1 MKKEEVQYRKNDVIE
16 FDIIDYGNEGEG
28 IGKTDAFT
36 WFIKDTVIG
45 DRVRASVMK
54 LKKNYGYARLLEV
67 IKPSR
72 DRVEP
77 PCKVARACGG
87 CTLQASSYKS
97 QLRFKEN
104 KVLSSLERIG
114 GFSRDSYEYDGI
126 IGMEEPFRYRNKA
139 IFPVGKNKAG
149 EVISGFYANHSHTI
163 IENDDCLLGV
173 KENKQILDIVLDFI
187 RKFRIEVYDED
198 SHNGLV
204 RNILIRKGFHTAELM
219 VCIIINGD
227 RLSHTS
233 ELVEALLSVEGMTS
247 ISLNINKAKTNVIM
261 GKEMINLYGNGYIE
275 DYIGDIKFR
284 ISPLSFYQVNPEQ
297 TFKLYSK
304 ALEYANLSGNEVVW
318 DLYCG
323 IGSISL
329 FLARSARQVYGI
341 EIIKEAIDDAIENAR
356 INGIDNASFYVGEA
370 EKVLPKLY
378 GDFESGKD
386 KSGDNEGNKIDGGNV
401 SKVSDVSDK
410 EVVNKFAPDVMV
422 VDPPRKGCDK
432 LCLDTMIKMNPE
444 RIVYVSCDCATL
456 ARDARYLCENGYG
469 LRRVCVVD
477 QFGHTGHVEV
487 ITLLSKLDSKKYISV
502 ELPMDDM
509 DLTSAESKATYK
521 QIQNYV
527 LEKFGFKVSTLYI
540 AQVKKKHGLEVRE
553 HYNISKNENQNDPQC
568 SIKKDEAILDALKHF
583 QLLYY

>member
-1 MKKEEVQYRKNDVIE
+1 LKKEEVQYRKNDVIE

-477 QFGHTGHVEV
+477 QFGHTGHVETV
-487 ITLLSKLDSKKYISV
+487 ALLSKLDVDKHIDV
-502 ELPMDDM
+502 EIKLDEL
-509 DLTSAESKATYK
+509 DLTSAESKVSYA
-521 QIQNYV
+521 QIKEYI
-527 LEKFGFKVSTLYI
+527 LEKFDLKVSTLYI
-540 AQVKKKHGLEVRE
+540 AQIKKKCGIVLRE
-553 HYNISKNENQNDPQC
+553 NYNKSKKEKQVIPQC
-568 SIKKDEAILDALKHF
+568 TPEKEEAIMDALRHF
-583 QLLYY
+583 KMI

>member
-114 GFSRDSYEYDGI
+114 GFSRESYEYDGI

-341 EIIKEAIDDAIENAR
+341 EIIKEATDDAIENAR

-386 KSGDNEGNKIDGGNV
+386 KSGDNKGDKIDGGSV
-401 SKVSDVSDK
+401 SKVSDISDK

-477 QFGHTGHVEV
+477 QFGHTGHVETV
-487 ITLLSKLDSKKYISV
+487 ALLSKLDVDKHIDV
-502 ELPMDDM
+502 EIKLDEL
-509 DLTSAESKATYK
+509 DLTSAESKASYA
-521 QIQNYV
+521 QIKEYI
-527 LEKFGFKVSTLYI
+527 LEKFDLKVSTLYI
-540 AQVKKKHGLEVRE
+540 AQVRRKYGLDIRE
-553 HYNISKNENQNDPQC
+553 HYNISNNESQKIPQC
-568 SIKKDEAILDALKHF
+568 SIEKEEVILDALKHF
-583 QLLYY
+583 KML

>member
-114 GFSRDSYEYDGI
+114 GFSRESYEYDGI

-378 GDFESGKD
+378 GDFESGQD

-401 SKVSDVSDK
+401 SKVSDISDK
-410 EVVNKFAPDVMV
+410 EVINKFAPDVMV

-477 QFGHTGHVEV
+477 QFGHTAHVETIV
-487 ITLLSKLDSKKYISV
+487 LLSKLDSKKYISV

-509 DLTSAESKATYK
+509 DLTSVESKATYK

-527 LEKFGFKVSTLYI
+527 FEKFGFKVSTLYI
-540 AQVKKKHGLEVRE
+540 AQVKRKWGLDVRE
-553 HYNISKNENQNDPQC
+553 HYNMSKSEKQKIPKC
-568 SIKKDEAILDALKHF
+568 PIEKEEAILDVLKYF
-583 QLLYY
+583 KMI

>member
-114 GFSRDSYEYDGI
+114 GFSRGSYEYDGI

-187 RKFRIEVYDED
+187 RKFKIEVYDED
-198 SHNGLV
+198 SHKGLV

-247 ISLNINKAKTNVIM
+247 ISLNINKTKTNVIM
-261 GKEMINLYGNGYIE
+261 GKEMIDLYGNGYIE

-378 GDFESGKD
+378 RDFESGQD
-386 KSGDNEGNKIDGGNV
+386 KSGDNKGDKIDGGSE

-477 QFGHTGHVEV
+477 QFGHTGHVETV
-487 ITLLSKLDSKKYISV
+487 ALLSKLDVDKHIDV
-502 ELPMDDM
+502 EIKLDEL
-509 DLTSAESKATYK
+509 DLTSAESKVSYA
-521 QIQNYV
+521 QIK
-527 LEKFGFKVSTLYI
+527 ECCDIT
-540 AQVKKKHGLEVRE
+540 
-553 HYNISKNENQNDPQC
+553 
-568 SIKKDEAILDALKHF
+568 
-583 QLLYY
+583 

>member
-1 MKKEEVQYRKNDVIE
+1 LKKEEVQYRKNDVIE

-477 QFGHTGHVEV
+477 QFGHTGHVETV
-487 ITLLSKLDSKKYISV
+487 ALLSKLDVDKHIDV
-502 ELPMDDM
+502 EIKLDEL
-509 DLTSAESKATYK
+509 DLTSAESKVSYA
-521 QIQNYV
+521 QIKEYI
-527 LEKFGFKVSTLYI
+527 LEKFDLKVSTLYI
-540 AQVKKKHGLEVRE
+540 AQIKKKCGIVLRE
-553 HYNISKNENQNDPQC
+553 NYNKSKKEKQVIPQC
-568 SIKKDEAILDALKHF
+568 TPEKEEAIIDALRHF
-583 QLLYY
+583 KMI

>member
-477 QFGHTGHVEV
+477 QFGHTGHVETV
-487 ITLLSKLDSKKYISV
+487 
-502 ELPMDDM
+502 
-509 DLTSAESKATYK
+509 
-521 QIQNYV
+521 V
-527 LEKFGFKVSTLYI
+527 LMS
-540 AQVKKKHGLEVRE
+540 R
-553 HYNISKNENQNDPQC
+553 
-568 SIKKDEAILDALKHF
+568 KDK
-583 QLLYY
+583 